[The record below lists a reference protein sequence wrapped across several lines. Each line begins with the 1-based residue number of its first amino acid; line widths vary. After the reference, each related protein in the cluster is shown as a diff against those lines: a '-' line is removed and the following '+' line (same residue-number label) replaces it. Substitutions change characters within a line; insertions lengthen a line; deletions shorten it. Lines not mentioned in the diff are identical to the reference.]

1 MEIKLEIPEYTGEG
15 IIYKWEYGFEIKS
28 IFDDG
33 EILITANRAG
43 LISLAK
49 QLLTLAQ
56 EDVPANFHLHYN
68 SDNSLEEG
76 SNELIIQ
83 KI

>member
-15 IIYKWEYGFEIKS
+15 IIYEWEYGFEIKP
-28 IFDDG
+28 IITNG

-43 LISLAK
+43 LISLAR

-56 EDVPANFHLHYN
+56 EDIPVNFHLHYD